1 MVLFTENVTIRLDSC
16 GLGAV
21 VPDFSESFCG
31 IWNGQQAVLVIA
43 LAIVNGWLLPTVLME
58 TGTMATEAFFF
69 ALFIQQSGR
78 FSHNTIH
85 CFAVYAKKDLT

>member
-21 VPDFSESFCG
+21 IPDFSESFCG

-43 LAIVNGWLLPTVLME
+43 LAIINGWLLPTVLME
-58 TGTMATEAFFF
+58 TGTMATEAFFLHYLYSKVADF
-69 ALFIQQSGR
+69 HTILFTASQYMQ
-78 FSHNTIH
+78 
-85 CFAVYAKKDLT
+85 KKI